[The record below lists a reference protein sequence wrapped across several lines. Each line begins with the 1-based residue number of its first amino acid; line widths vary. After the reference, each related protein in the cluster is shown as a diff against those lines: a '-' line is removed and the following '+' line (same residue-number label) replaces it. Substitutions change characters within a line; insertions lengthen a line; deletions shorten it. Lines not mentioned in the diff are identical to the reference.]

1 MLENNEIIVFLE
13 NIINDIKSNNISQDH
28 MQQVTELFLNL
39 KMENKIEDT
48 VESYSDKE
56 FIKFLSLGWYVYT
69 EYLKKNNI

>member
-13 NIINDIKSNNISQDH
+13 NIISDIKSNNISQDH

>member
-13 NIINDIKSNNISQDH
+13 NIISDIKSNNISQDH

-69 EYLKKNNI
+69 EYLKKK